1 MYLRAGLISFS
12 LLILS
17 RVLGLLRESVQA
29 SVFGVSPTADA
40 VVTMLTFP
48 DIASAV
54 FASGALSF
62 AMLPW
67 WARQKHA
74 QILQGQCLMA
84 YTLLT
89 AGALLCS
96 WMWLDT
102 ARWAQWLL
110 PALMNGGDAAL
121 ALVAVRGAALA
132 LPMAFLSAVWY
143 TRLQHEGDAVG
154 MYGMNVAHTGVI
166 VLAMLCTGWA
176 LSLGTSVAVWLAGGL
191 LAAFALRLV
200 FLAVRVRRADAQSL
214 AMAVAL
220 PDGPDTLLPPPKV
233 WLLAALAVGLPAA
246 LPLVARSLA
255 SHEGAGAL
263 ATFNYAWKLV
273 ELPNL
278 LAIQLVATLAFPAL
292 TKAYARGL
300 ALDERL
306 RIALSLSWVLACAA
320 VLGLVIAAQ
329 PLAAVLYGWGK
340 MGPAQ
345 VQLVGAW
352 TQIGAWALLP
362 LALLAVLGLIA
373 ATLSRLLLLVCA
385 YALALLSLVVNPTE
399 TGQGMLARLVLALCV
414 ATAVCAWGLRAQ
426 WLRALRFADLALP
439 FFLCVAGVVL
449 WKTALMPIFKENLVN
464 VSAIGS
470 LFAIILLVLCVWQ
483 NPALRGLM
491 KRGAVSTDI

>member
-1 MYLRAGLISFS
+1 MYLRAGLISLA

-29 SVFGVSPTADA
+29 SAFGVSPTADA

-54 FASGALSF
+54 FASGALSY

-74 QILQGQCLMA
+74 QIVQGQRLMA
-84 YTLLT
+84 HSLL
-89 AGALLCS
+89 ACGLLVCG
-96 WMWLDT
+96 WIWLD
-102 ARWAQWLL
+102 AQHWAQWLL
-110 PALMNGGDAAL
+110 PALMNGGDSAL
-121 ALVAVRGAALA
+121 ALTAVRGAALA

-154 MYGMNVAHTGVI
+154 MYGMNVVHTGVI
-166 VLAMLCTGWA
+166 VAAMLSAGLA
-176 LSLGTSVAVWLAGGL
+176 LGVGTSVAVWLAGGL

-200 FLAVRVRRADAQSL
+200 FLSLRVRRADGQTL
-214 AMAVAL
+214 AIAETL
-220 PDGPDTLLPPPKV
+220 PNGPDTLLPPTKV
-233 WLLAALAVGLPAA
+233 WLLATLAVGLPAA

-292 TKAYARGL
+292 TKAFARGL
-300 ALDERL
+300 ELDERL

-345 VQLVGAW
+345 VQLVAAW

-373 ATLSRLLLLVCA
+373 ATLSRLLLLVFA
-385 YALALLSLVVNPTE
+385 YALALLSLVVYPME
-399 TGQGMLARLVLALCV
+399 SGQGMLLRLVLALCA
-414 ATAVCAWGLRAQ
+414 ATVVCAWGLRAQ
-426 WLRALRFADLALP
+426 WLRALRFADLGLP
-439 FFLCVAGVVL
+439 FFLCVAGVAL
-449 WKTALMPIFKENLVN
+449 WKTALMPIFKENLAY
-464 VSAIGS
+464 VSVIGS
-470 LFAIILLVLCVWQ
+470 LFATILLVLCVWQ
-483 NPALRGLM
+483 NPVLRGL
-491 KRGAVSTDI
+491 RRRSAASADN

>member
-1 MYLRAGLISFS
+1 MYLRAGLISFA
-12 LLILS
+12 LLIAS

-54 FASGALSF
+54 FASGALSY

-67 WARQKHA
+67 WARQKYV
-74 QILQGQCLMA
+74 QILQGQRLMA
-84 YTLLT
+84 LVLLGLGVLVC
-89 AGALLCS
+89 A
-96 WMWLDT
+96 WIWLD
-102 ARWAQWLL
+102 ALRWAQWLL
-110 PALMNGGDAAL
+110 PALISGGDSAL
-121 ALVAVRGAALA
+121 ALLAMRGAALA

-154 MYGMNVAHTGVI
+154 MYGMNVAHTGVVI
-166 VLAMLCTGWA
+166 GAMLTTGWA
-176 LSLGTSVAVWLAGGL
+176 LNLGVSVAVWLAAGL
-191 LAAFALRLV
+191 LLAFALRLV
-200 FLAVRVRRADAQSL
+200 FLAMRIRRANAQTL
-214 AMAVAL
+214 VVAQAL
-220 PDGPDTLLPPPKV
+220 PVSPDALLPPAKV

-292 TKAYARGL
+292 TRAYAKGL
-300 ALDERL
+300 ELDERL
-306 RIALSLSWVLACAA
+306 RIAFSLSWVLACAA
-320 VLGLVIAAQ
+320 VLGLVVAAQ

-340 MGPAQ
+340 MGAEQ
-345 VQLVGAW
+345 VQRVAEW

-373 ATLSRLLLLVCA
+373 ATLSRLMVLVVAYTLAVLSLLVF
-385 YALALLSLVVNPTE
+385 PTE
-399 TGQGMLARLVLALCV
+399 TGQGMLWRLVLALCL
-414 ATAVCAWGLRAQ
+414 AASVCAWSLRAQ
-426 WLRALRFADLALP
+426 WMRALRFADIALP
-439 FFLCVAGVVL
+439 FLMCAMGALL
-449 WKTALMPIFKENLVN
+449 WKSVLMPIFKDNLAYVT
-464 VSAIGS
+464 ILGS

-483 NPALRGLM
+483 NSSLRSLLQ
-491 KRGAVSTDI
+491 RNVTSTHS